1 MADIKL
7 YTLLYLKKIN
17 STSKN
22 NDFKLTWTW
31 EVIKNMFGDLLK
43 ITINNIIK
51 LNIDN
56 KWLLDD
62 ETIEI

>member
-1 MADIKL
+1 MKSN
-7 YTLLYLKKIN
+7 TKI
-17 STSKN
+17 
-22 NDFKLTWTW
+22 FW
-31 EVIKNMFGDLLK
+31 GDLLK
-43 ITINNIIK
+43 ITINTIIK